1 MDIPRRSPS
10 DDLQPGRPPGRG
22 RVIEPRRSA
31 RGPTHARTG
40 HRRRRGILA
49 LLAALAC
56 LAGFALA
63 ELKTSPSAPA
73 TPRPLLTS
81 PSGTDTP
88 GAGTAA
94 PRRER
99 LATISWPA
107 DGVSAADISGFGVV
121 AGPGAA
127 RPVPIASVAKVMTAY
142 VVLHDHPLPGGGS
155 GPDIAVQPSEAAA
168 YPSQARDGDSLVP
181 VAAGERLTERQ
192 ALEALLLPSADNMA
206 WILARWDAGSQ
217 AAFAAR
223 MNATARRL
231 GMTGTTYTDPSGL
244 DPSTTS
250 TAADQVRL
258 GMAAMRVPALAAIV
272 ATSTAVVP
280 VAGVVR
286 NYNTLLGQDGIA
298 GLKTGSTQAA
308 GGCVLIAAWHKA
320 SGRKTLIVAATFGQP
335 GTAETILP
343 NALQAGHNLVLALDH
358 ALGPGLRPRP
368 RIRAPRAGPAGNA
381 EAGWRRPGSPEPEC
395 QNRAASRL
403 LRRRVGRARRGH
415 RLPDPGQPGRYRE
428 CARCRRSG
436 RGRQDPRVDPGIIE
450 PRDLDAWLIGTASAL
465 VHNRL
470 PDWRREQLRHVQR
483 ICVTGSPRRDRIVS
497 TVAMPLLMRAKD
509 GLNSKEAWARS
520 GAWPPRAQTGK
531 ARYLSA
537 LH

>member
-1 MDIPRRSPS
+1 MRQTSPA
-10 DDLQPGRPPGRG
+10 Q
-22 RVIEPRRSA
+22 
-31 RGPTHARTG
+31 ARTG
-40 HRRRRGILA
+40 YRRRRGILA

-56 LAGFALA
+56 LAGFAMA
-63 ELKTSPSAPA
+63 ELKTSPSGTAASSGPA
-73 TPRPLLTS
+73 TS
-81 PSGTDTP
+81 PSGMVTP

-99 LATISWPA
+99 LAAVSWPA
-107 DGVSAADISGFGVV
+107 DGVSAADISGFGMV
-121 AGPGAA
+121 AGPGAT

-181 VAAGERLTERQ
+181 VTAGERLTEHQ

-231 GMTGTTYTDPSGL
+231 GMSGTTYTDPSGL

-272 ATSTAVVP
+272 AKSAAVVP

-308 GGCVLIAAWHKA
+308 GGCVLIAAWYKA
-320 SGRKTLIVAATFGQP
+320 SGRKTLIVAAAFGQP
-335 GTAETILP
+335 GTPETILP
-343 NALQAGHNLVLALDH
+343 NA
-358 ALGPGLRPRP
+358 
-368 RIRAPRAGPAGNA
+368 
-381 EAGWRRPGSPEPEC
+381 
-395 QNRAASRL
+395 
-403 LRRRVGRARRGH
+403 
-415 RLPDPGQPGRYRE
+415 
-428 CARCRRSG
+428 
-436 RGRQDPRVDPGIIE
+436 
-450 PRDLDAWLIGTASAL
+450 
-465 VHNRL
+465 
-470 PDWRREQLRHVQR
+470 
-483 ICVTGSPRRDRIVS
+483 
-497 TVAMPLLMRAKD
+497 
-509 GLNSKEAWARS
+509 
-520 GAWPPRAQTGK
+520 
-531 ARYLSA
+531 
-537 LH
+537 